1 MTHQQHIN
9 QSQIEYVEMGVQLRE
24 DPHPLGDL
32 WEGAR
37 SEIATPQSVSRL
49 IKDKR
54 LVSFSL
60 NSTYHTG
67 DSLEIGGLSVVLVV
81 GGLQL
86 HATSR
91 VASATNGSDS
101 PSRSV

>member
-1 MTHQQHIN
+1 MLV
-9 QSQIEYVEMGVQLRE
+9 SE
-24 DPHPLGDL
+24 DPDPLGDL
-32 WEGAR
+32 WEEAR

-49 IKDKR
+49 MEDKR

-67 DSLEIGGLSVVLVV
+67 DSPGIGGLSVVLVV
-81 GGLQL
+81 TGLQF

-101 PSRSV
+101 PPRSV